1 MSLIEHRNR
10 RNNKHLVSISYKG
23 GSDVFWFKEDYT
35 PNQFPEPIKAGEF
48 LINKLEAKLNLVYD
62 KDFYADVPHAEID
75 KLKCAV
81 IIFRGTLSDECAR
94 MWASPT
100 DKLLSFPKDWVR
112 GRLS

>member
-1 MSLIEHRNR
+1 MI
-10 RNNKHLVSISYKG
+10 KTFIQSI
-23 GSDVFWFKEDYT
+23 
-35 PNQFPEPIKAGEF
+35 
-48 LINKLEAKLNLVYD
+48 
-62 KDFYADVPHAEID
+62 PHAEID